1 MKIYHTAT
9 REDYY
14 SLMIELEDKGVTWSK
29 GSKPTTI
36 NNWQSLES
44 NTCISLENGIIE
56 YSDTSYYNRTFP
68 SIEIIEYKA
77 KGEEM
82 KHKLQATAFDLSVE
96 IESFAKGLSEVES
109 DLEEA
114 KSSTKKLIEKLE
126 EYLESLKSEFKVC
139 DYVTVDVN
147 GRKKIAK
154 IDALRENKEEAH
166 GLWYDKTEV
175 NVKQDYWFLAE
186 GSKFRHATPEE
197 IVEYEVALN
206 FHKHGREPFEIKE
219 GDILLDSKHNIFF
232 INEDIEIWNKEDFIS
247 GDFTLLKTAEEVNDW
262 LENK

>member
-36 NNWQSLES
+36 NNWENLES

-56 YSDTSYYNRTFP
+56 YSDTSYYNRRFP
-68 SIEIIEYKA
+68 SIEIIEYKV

-82 KHKLQATAFDLSVE
+82 KHKLQATALDVSVE

-126 EYLESLKSEFKVC
+126 EYLESLKPEFKVG
-139 DYVTVDVN
+139 DYVTYEGVFEN
-147 GRKKIAK
+147 KIAK
-154 IDALRENKEEAH
+154 IDSINEDELH
-166 GLWYDKTEV
+166 GLWYGKE
-175 NVKQDYWFLAE
+175 KEGIRQDWWLK
-186 GSKFRHATPEE
+186 GGDTVRHAKPEE
-197 IVEYEVALN
+197 ILEYKAALT
-206 FHKHGREPFEIKE
+206 FHKHGRKPFEVKE
-219 GDILLDSKHNIFF
+219 GDILSDSETNIFF
-232 INEDIEIWNKEDFIS
+232 VNEDIEIWNKEDFIS
-247 GDFTLLKTAEEVNDW
+247 GDFTFLKTAEEVNEW

>member
-36 NNWQSLES
+36 NNWENLES

-56 YSDTSYYNRTFP
+56 YSDTSYYNRRFP

-77 KGEEM
+77 KGEEK
-82 KHKLQATAFDLSVE
+82 KHKLQATALDVSVE

-126 EYLESLKSEFKVC
+126 EYLESLKSKFKVG
-139 DYVTVDVN
+139 DYVTDTSDDDPFIC
-147 GRKKIAK
+147 KIEK
-154 IDALRENKEEAH
+154 IVGNDMSGK
-166 GLWYDKTEV
+166 WYCVSDKYFDRLLELPIS
-175 NVKQDYWFLAE
+175 DSRL
-186 GSKFRHATPEE
+186 STPEE
-197 IVEYEVALN
+197 IAEYESALTFN
-206 FHKHGREPFEIKE
+206 KHGRKPFEVKE
-219 GDILLDSKHNIFF
+219 GDLLEDTLDKFF
-232 INEDIEIWNKEDFIS
+232 AKRDYYDKKVFIS
-247 GDFTLLKTAEEVNDW
+247 KGLKFLKTAEEVNEW

>member
-36 NNWQSLES
+36 NNWENLES

-56 YSDTSYYNRTFP
+56 YSDTSYYNRRFP

-82 KHKLQATAFDLSVE
+82 KHKLQATALDVSVE

-126 EYLESLKSEFKVC
+126 EYLESLKSKFKVG
-139 DYVTVDVN
+139 DYVTDTSDDDPFIC
-147 GRKKIAK
+147 KIEK
-154 IDALRENKEEAH
+154 IVGNDMSGK
-166 GLWYDKTEV
+166 WYCVPDKYFDRLLELPIS
-175 NVKQDYWFLAE
+175 DSRL
-186 GSKFRHATPEE
+186 STPEE
-197 IVEYEVALN
+197 IAEYESALTFN
-206 FHKHGREPFEIKE
+206 KHGRKPFEVKE
-219 GDILLDSKHNIFF
+219 GDLLEDTLDKFF
-232 INEDIEIWNKEDFIS
+232 AKRDYYDKKVFIS
-247 GDFTLLKTAEEVNDW
+247 KGLKFLKTAEEVNEW
-262 LENK
+262 LGADDEG

>member
-56 YSDTSYYNRTFP
+56 YSDTSYYNRRFP

-82 KHKLQATAFDLSVE
+82 KHKLQATAFDVSVE

-126 EYLESLKSEFKVC
+126 EYLESLKPKFKVG
-139 DYVTVDVN
+139 DYVTDMSGDDPFICKIEEFVGNEILGKWYCVS
-147 GRKKIAK
+147 KKYFDRLVRLPIS
-154 IDALRENKEEAH
+154 DSRL
-166 GLWYDKTEV
+166 
-175 NVKQDYWFLAE
+175 
-186 GSKFRHATPEE
+186 STPEE
-197 IVEYEVALN
+197 IAEYETALT
-206 FHKHGREPFEIKE
+206 FHEHGRKPFEVKD
-219 GDILLDSKHNIFF
+219 GDLLEDTLDKFF
-232 INEDIEIWNKEDFIS
+232 AKSDFYDKKVFIS
-247 GDFTLLKTAEEVNDW
+247 KGLKFLKTAEEVNEW

>member
-36 NNWQSLES
+36 NNWENLES

-56 YSDTSYYNRTFP
+56 YSDTSYYNRRFP
-68 SIEIIEYKA
+68 SIEIIEYKV

-82 KHKLQATAFDLSVE
+82 KHKLQATAFDVSVE

-126 EYLESLKSEFKVC
+126 EYLEYLKPKFKVG
-139 DYVTVDVN
+139 DYVTDTSDDDPFICKIEKFVGNDISGKWYCVS
-147 GRKKIAK
+147 KKYFDRLVRLPIS
-154 IDALRENKEEAH
+154 DSRLS
-166 GLWYDKTEV
+166 TE
-175 NVKQDYWFLAE
+175 
-186 GSKFRHATPEE
+186 EE
-197 IVEYEVALN
+197 IIEYESALQ
-206 FHKHGREPFEIKE
+206 FHHRGRNPFEIKE
-219 GDILLDSKHNIFF
+219 GDLLEDTLDKFF
-232 INEDIEIWNKEDFIS
+232 AKSDYYDKKVFIS
-247 GDFTLLKTAEEVNDW
+247 KGLKFLKTAEEVNEW
-262 LENK
+262 LGAEDE